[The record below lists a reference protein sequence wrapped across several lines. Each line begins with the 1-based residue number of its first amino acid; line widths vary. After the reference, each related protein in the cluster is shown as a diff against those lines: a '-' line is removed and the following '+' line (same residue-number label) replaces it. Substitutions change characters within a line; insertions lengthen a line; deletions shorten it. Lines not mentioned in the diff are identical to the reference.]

1 MYCIN
6 CGKELPDDA
15 KFCPGC
21 GNKIGSKPK
30 ADVKMPDFKM
40 PDVKI
45 PDFSNYIKAVK
56 IPKKIL
62 VPAAAGIAAIIL
74 IILSIVLFSSIFSS
88 KAKLPDRKSVV

>member
-40 PDVKI
+40 PDFKMPDVKI
-45 PDFSNYIKAVK
+45 PDFSNFIKAVK

-74 IILSIVLFSSIFSS
+74 IILSVLKISIT
-88 KAKLPDRKSVV
+88 D

>member
-30 ADVKMPDFKM
+30 ADVKMPDFK
-40 PDVKI
+40 
-45 PDFSNYIKAVK
+45 NYAVK
-56 IPKKIL
+56 VDFPGSIECEDKRQLGHFVRDIVKCNEDKKNFRIKMRL
-62 VPAAAGIAAIIL
+62 L
-74 IILSIVLFSSIFSS
+74 L
-88 KAKLPDRKSVV
+88 R

>member
-45 PDFSNYIKAVK
+45 PDFSSNLLDKLLTI
-56 IPKKIL
+56 
-62 VPAAAGIAAIIL
+62 IIL
-74 IILSIVLFSSIFSS
+74 TPFFN
-88 KAKLPDRKSVV
+88 